1 MTDKL
6 DAPSRRE
13 ILLREANDLPA
24 SPGVYIMKDRGG
36 RVIYVGKSKKLR
48 DRVSQ
53 YFIDSEKS
61 VRTGRMVASVWSFDR
76 ILCDSEI
83 EALALENNLI
93 KKYSPRYN
101 VKLKDA
107 KSYPYIKVGG
117 GSYPVLSMSRDRS
130 DPDALYFGPYSGS
143 ATAFSVI
150 STVNGVVG
158 LPSCRHKFP
167 EKIGKV
173 RPCVY
178 YQIGKCRGICKGG
191 VSEEEYAG
199 MISSACELLKGNTAA
214 LRRGLSEKMLEY
226 SEKEMYEAAAGVR
239 DSIAALRRLGEN
251 QKAVDDPDVF
261 RDACAVA
268 SSGGVSA
275 LSLLIVREGRLTDK
289 IDSVCSDGTGD
300 VSGSAVSILSDYYS
314 RSAGFPEELLLG
326 DGFGEEERA
335 LLEGYLSSIA
345 KKRVRV
351 RIPERGNG
359 KKLCVMAAENALEY
373 AEKTGRELSVS
384 DSTAEKLGELLGCEV
399 LPERIEAFDISGFG
413 NECLTAGMIVCER
426 GRFVKKDYR
435 LFRMKTVGTQNDF
448 ASMKEAVGR
457 RLARLA
463 EQDAEEDAF
472 SRWPDLILVDGGSA
486 QLEAARE
493 AAREQGV
500 DVFIAG
506 MVKDGSH
513 RTRALVT
520 ADGIVDIS
528 REQDV
533 FSLIYRIQEEI
544 HRFTVRAMTDSK
556 RKTVRRS
563 SLEK

>member
-1 MTDKL
+1 
-6 DAPSRRE
+6 
-13 ILLREANDLPA
+13 
-24 SPGVYIMKDRGG
+24 G
-36 RVIYVGKSKKLR
+36 
-48 DRVSQ
+48 
-53 YFIDSEKS
+53 
-61 VRTGRMVASVWSFDR
+61 
-76 ILCDSEI
+76 
-83 EALALENNLI
+83 
-93 KKYSPRYN
+93 
-101 VKLKDA
+101 
-107 KSYPYIKVGG
+107 
-117 GSYPVLSMSRDRS
+117 
-130 DPDALYFGPYSGS
+130 
-143 ATAFSVI
+143 
-150 STVNGVVG
+150 
-158 LPSCRHKFP
+158 
-167 EKIGKV
+167 
-173 RPCVY
+173 
-178 YQIGKCRGICKGG
+178 
-191 VSEEEYAG
+191 
-199 MISSACELLKGNTAA
+199 
-214 LRRGLSEKMLEY
+214 
-226 SEKEMYEAAAGVR
+226 
-239 DSIAALRRLGEN
+239 
-251 QKAVDDPDVF
+251 
-261 RDACAVA
+261 
-268 SSGGVSA
+268 
-275 LSLLIVREGRLTDK
+275 
-289 IDSVCSDGTGD
+289 
-300 VSGSAVSILSDYYS
+300 
-314 RSAGFPEELLLG
+314 
-326 DGFGEEERA
+326 
-335 LLEGYLSSIA
+335 IA

-563 SLEK
+563 SLEKIPGIGPSKAAKLLAAFGGLAGVKTALTEELASVRGITETDAERVYGFFHPKEGDEPLGEEN